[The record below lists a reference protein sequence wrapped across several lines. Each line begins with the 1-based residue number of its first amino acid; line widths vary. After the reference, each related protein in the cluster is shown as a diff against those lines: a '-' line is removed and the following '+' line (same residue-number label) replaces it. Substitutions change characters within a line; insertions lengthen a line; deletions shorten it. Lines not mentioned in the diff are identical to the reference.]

1 MEKTISRQW
10 TPMLLL
16 AGLILA
22 SLALTSNAFAQSL
35 SSNYLAKFFA
45 PIQEMSIANNRE
57 YCGYFGLNAAGKL
70 IATKPKRG
78 RADSCSADP
87 SDDMVEI
94 IASYHTHG
102 AFDWDADAET
112 PSSDDLE
119 ADIYEE
125 IDGYVSTPGGRIWKN
140 DRRRERAILLCG
152 RNCTV
157 SDPDYDNQAFPP
169 VNNSYNLDGLYDRD
183 DMEY

>member
-1 MEKTISRQW
+1 MRLIIIALLSLTWTTVGNAQNISQ
-10 TPMLLL
+10 
-16 AGLILA
+16 G
-22 SLALTSNAFAQSL
+22 
-35 SSNYLAKFFA
+35 YLAKFFG
-45 PIQEMSIANNRE
+45 PIQEMSIAKNRE

-78 RADSCSADP
+78 RIASCTADI
-87 SDDMVEI
+87 SDDMVEV

-102 AFDWDADAET
+102 AFDWDTDAET

-140 DRRRERAILLCG
+140 DRRRERSILLCG
-152 RNCTV
+152 RNCTI

-169 VNNSYNLDGLYDRD
+169 VNNSYSLDGLYARD
-183 DMEY
+183 EMEY

>member
-1 MEKTISRQW
+1 MCFDMKKLPITIAA
-10 TPMLLL
+10 L
-16 AGLILA
+16 AISA
-22 SLALTSNAFAQSL
+22 NPATAQSL
-35 SSNYLAKFFA
+35 SANYLSNFFA
-45 PIQEMSIANNRE
+45 PIQERSIAENRE

-87 SDDMVEI
+87 SDEMVEV

-102 AFDWDADAET
+102 SFHIDADSET

-119 ADIYEE
+119 ADMYEE
-125 IDGYVSTPGGRIWKN
+125 IDGYVATPGGRIWKN
-140 DRRRERAILLCG
+140 DWDRGRAILLCD

-157 SDPDYDNQAFPP
+157 SDPDYDSHAFPP
-169 VNNSYNLDGLYDRD
+169 VNNSYTLDGLYDRD
-183 DMEY
+183 DMDY